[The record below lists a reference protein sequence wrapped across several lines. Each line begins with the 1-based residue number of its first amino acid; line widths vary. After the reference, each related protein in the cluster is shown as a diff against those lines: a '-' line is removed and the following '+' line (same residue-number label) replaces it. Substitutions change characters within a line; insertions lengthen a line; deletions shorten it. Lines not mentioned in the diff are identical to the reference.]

1 MSLLIDIV
9 LAGLVLGGMY
19 ALIAMGLTLQY
30 GVARIM
36 NLSHGESLIAAA
48 FGGLWGFTAFAVSP
62 LIGLL
67 VAIPVGFAVNWL
79 IYQIVLMPLVRR
91 AKNRAMLEVD
101 SILATFGLLFVVQG
115 VMLVLF
121 GGQFNTMNY
130 LSIPVNVLGSNVAL
144 NRLIALP
151 SRVIIGT
158 ALYLALTRT
167 RYGTAIRAVA
177 VDPVAAQLVA
187 IDVRKASAFAFALG
201 GALAAAG
208 GVLIAMF
215 TTFTATM
222 GVVFTMKAL
231 IVVIM
236 GGVGNIAGA
245 LLAGLMLGLAE
256 TAVARLVD
264 PGLTIAV
271 TYALFLVVLLW
282 RPTGLFGRAGAL
294 KPAPRPRAR
303 RRDRRAARLRAAG
316 RQRLS
321 ARARHQP
328 ALFHRAGDRLGD
340 VLRPDPLHL
349 ARDRRVLR
357 HRRLYGRGARANS
370 CRGRRC
376 SPRPA
381 LIGIAVALVVGL
393 STLRLSG
400 IYFVIFTFGLSELI
414 RQLVTWYEINVN
426 RSVGRYIFLEHHDRA
441 DLLAAAR
448 ARRPRAARRLADR
461 PLAPRPCAA
470 RDRQRRGGGAPC
482 RHRHH
487 ARQARDVRARAR
499 CS

>member
-1 MSLLIDIV
+1 
-9 LAGLVLGGMY
+9 MY

-48 FGGLWGFTAFAVSP
+48 FGGLWGFTALAVSP

-67 VAIPVGFAVNWL
+67 VAIPVGFAINWL
-79 IYQIVLMPLVRR
+79 IYQIVLMPLVQR

-144 NRLIALP
+144 NRLIALAFAL
-151 SRVIIGT
+151 IIGT

-167 RYGTAIRAVA
+167 RYGTAMRAVA

-236 GGVGNIAGA
+236 GGVGNVAGA
-245 LLAGLMLGLAE
+245 LRRGPDARPCRNRGRAPRRSGPHHRGHLRAVPDRA
-256 TAVARLVD
+256 AVAADGPVRE
-264 PGLTIAV
+264 
-271 TYALFLVVLLW
+271 
-282 RPTGLFGRAGAL
+282 AGAL
-294 KPAPRPRAR
+294 KPA
-303 RRDRRAARLRAAG
+303 
-316 RQRLS
+316 
-321 ARARHQP
+321 
-328 ALFHRAGDRLGD
+328 
-340 VLRPDPLHL
+340 LRPSRSAP
-349 ARDRRVLR
+349 RSSRCSPSCRRSQAAISSR
-357 HRRLYGRGARANS
+357 SASAFSTSPCWRPHGRCSPGRPTTFRSRPSRSSASAPIRSRCWAKS
-370 CRGRRC
+370 CRGPRC
-376 SPRPA
+376 LRRPA

-414 RQLVTWYEINVN
+414 RQIVSWYEININ
-426 RSVGRYIFLEHHDRA
+426 RSVGRYIFMSITHRA
-441 DLLAAAR
+441 DLLAA
-448 ARRPRAARRLADR
+448 PRAGRVRVARRLADR
-461 PLAPRPCAA
+461 PLAARPRAA
-470 RDRQRRGGGAPC
+470 RDRERRGGGAPR
-482 RHRHH
+482 RHRHD
-487 ARQARDVRARAR
+487 AGQARDVRRRVR

>member
-9 LAGLVLGGMY
+9 TAGLVLGGMY

-48 FGGLWGFTAFAVSP
+48 FGGLWGLTAFAVSP

-67 VAIPVGFAVNWL
+67 VAIPLGFVVNWF
-79 IYQIVLMPLVRR
+79 IYQVVLMPLVRR
-91 AKNRAMLEVD
+91 AKNRGMLEVD
-101 SILATFGLLFVVQG
+101 SILATFGLLFIVQG

-144 NRLIALP
+144 NRLIALLFA
-151 SRVIIGT
+151 VIIGS
-158 ALYLALTRT
+158 ALYLALMRT
-167 RYGTAIRAVA
+167 RQGTAIRAVA

-187 IDVRKASAFAFALG
+187 IDVRKTSAFAFALG

-245 LLAGLMLGLAE
+245 LLAGMMLGLAE

-282 RPTGLFGRAGAL
+282 RPTGLFGRA
-294 KPAPRPRAR
+294 AR
-303 RRDRRAARLRAAG
+303 
-316 RQRLS
+316 
-321 ARARHQP
+321 
-328 ALFHRAGDRLGD
+328 
-340 VLRPDPLHL
+340 
-349 ARDRRVLR
+349 
-357 HRRLYGRGARANS
+357 
-370 CRGRRC
+370 
-376 SPRPA
+376 
-381 LIGIAVALVVGL
+381 
-393 STLRLSG
+393 
-400 IYFVIFTFGLSELI
+400 
-414 RQLVTWYEINVN
+414 
-426 RSVGRYIFLEHHDRA
+426 
-441 DLLAAAR
+441 
-448 ARRPRAARRLADR
+448 
-461 PLAPRPCAA
+461 
-470 RDRQRRGGGAPC
+470 
-482 RHRHH
+482 
-487 ARQARDVRARAR
+487 
-499 CS
+499 

>member
-1 MSLLIDIV
+1 MSLLIDIL
-9 LAGLVLGGMY
+9 LAGVVTGGMY
-19 ALIAMGLTLQY
+19 ALVAMGLTLQY

-48 FGGLWGFTAFAVSP
+48 FGALWGFSALAVSP

-67 VAIPVGFAVNWL
+67 VAIPFGFAVNWL

-91 AKNRAMLEVD
+91 ARNRGMLEVD

-144 NRLIALP
+144 NRLLALGFAL
-151 SRVIIGT
+151 IIGML
-158 ALYLALTRT
+158 LYLALTRT
-167 RYGTAIRAVA
+167 RYGTALRAVA

-231 IVVIM
+231 IVIIM
-236 GGVGNIAGA
+236 GGVGNVAGA
-245 LLAGLMLGLAE
+245 ILAGLMLGLAE

-271 TYALFLVVLLW
+271 TYALFLIVLLW
-282 RPTGLFGRAGAL
+282 RPTGLFGR
-294 KPAPRPRAR
+294 PAR
-303 RRDRRAARLRAAG
+303 
-316 RQRLS
+316 
-321 ARARHQP
+321 
-328 ALFHRAGDRLGD
+328 
-340 VLRPDPLHL
+340 
-349 ARDRRVLR
+349 
-357 HRRLYGRGARANS
+357 
-370 CRGRRC
+370 
-376 SPRPA
+376 
-381 LIGIAVALVVGL
+381 
-393 STLRLSG
+393 
-400 IYFVIFTFGLSELI
+400 
-414 RQLVTWYEINVN
+414 
-426 RSVGRYIFLEHHDRA
+426 
-441 DLLAAAR
+441 
-448 ARRPRAARRLADR
+448 
-461 PLAPRPCAA
+461 
-470 RDRQRRGGGAPC
+470 
-482 RHRHH
+482 
-487 ARQARDVRARAR
+487 
-499 CS
+499 